1 MELVRILGNNLRF
14 DYLFEHSIAPNR
26 FLSNPLCVCDA
37 GKTTTISMLT
47 GAIAPTDG
55 HAMIVGKD
63 IRTQMNAIRQDIG
76 ICVQHDCLFPYLTVK
91 EHLQFFTRL
100 KGLYSKVS
108 KEEAEAEIEQSIR
121 DVALFEKRNTIS
133 KSLSGGMKRK
143 LSVAIAFSGGSQ
155 VVILDEPTSGMDPF
169 SRRFTWNVIRQ
180 YRQDRCIILTTHF
193 MDEADILGD
202 RIAIMAEGSLR
213 CAGSSL
219 FLKKKYGVG
228 YQLTI
233 EKSQEHNRERNDT
246 AWDVS
251 EVDMD
256 DYDDQMNIDDTL
268 KHLVESAVPEST
280 LLNNTGSE
288 VRYQL
293 PIAASGNFPSMFAGL
308 DAQYEKGSIQSYGVS
323 MTTLVRFIGCWYNIW
338 FHISSS
344 LLDIPSN

>member
-1 MELVRILGNNLRF
+1 
-14 DYLFEHSIAPNR
+14 
-26 FLSNPLCVCDA
+26 
-37 GKTTTISMLT
+37 MLT

-55 HAMIVGKD
+55 HAVIVGKD
-63 IRTQMNAIRQDIG
+63 IRTQMNEIRQDIG
-76 ICVQHDCLFPYLTVK
+76 ICLQHDCLFPFLTVK
-91 EHLQFFTRL
+91 EHLQFFARL

-108 KEEAEAEIEQSIR
+108 KEEADAEIDQSIR
-121 DVALFEKRNTIS
+121 DVALFEKRNTYS

-143 LSVAIAFSGGSQ
+143 LSVAIAFSGGSK

-228 YQLTI
+228 YQLTV
-233 EKSQEHNRERNDT
+233 EKTLEHSKEKLVVGD
-246 AWDVS
+246 ASAIDV
-251 EVDMD
+251 D
-256 DYDDQMNIDDTL
+256 DYNDGTNIDNTL
-268 KHLVESAVPEST
+268 KHIVKSAVPEST

-293 PIAASGNFPSMFAGL
+293 PIAASGNFPEMFTAL

-323 MTTLVRFIGCWYNIW
+323 MTTLVRLFLMFCTIHVW
-338 FHISSS
+338 
-344 LLDIPSN
+344 

>member
-1 MELVRILGNNLRF
+1 
-14 DYLFEHSIAPNR
+14 
-26 FLSNPLCVCDA
+26 
-37 GKTTTISMLT
+37 MLT

-55 HAMIVGKD
+55 YAVVVGKD
-63 IRTQMNAIRQDIG
+63 IRTQMNEIRQDTG
-76 ICVQHDCLFPYLTVK
+76 ICLQHDCLFPYLTVK
-91 EHLQFFTRL
+91 EHLQFFSRL

-108 KEEAEAEIEQSIR
+108 KEEAEQEIDQHIR
-121 DVALFEKRNTIS
+121 DVALFEKRDTYS
-133 KSLSGGMKRK
+133 RSLSGGMKRK
-143 LSVAIAFSGGSQ
+143 LSVAIAFSGGSK
-155 VVILDEPTSGMDPF
+155 VVLLDEPTSGMDPF

-202 RIAIMAEGSLR
+202 RIAIMAEGTLR

-233 EKSQEHNRERNDT
+233 EKSLEHSNEQQY
-246 AWDVS
+246 V
-251 EVDMD
+251 
-256 DYDDQMNIDDTL
+256 DDTDERTSIDETL
-268 KHLVESAVPEST
+268 KQIVKSAVPEST

-308 DAQYEKGSIQSYGVS
+308 DSQYEKRAIQSYGVS
-323 MTTLVRFIGCWYNIW
+323 MTTLVSTITCETYEKT
-338 FHISSS
+338 ISNPLPFFLTPFFSF
-344 LLDIPSN
+344 